1 MAETLTSAD
10 RIRFFRID
18 DEAKAA
24 LRAFK
29 PTVEKALPELL
40 KGFYD
45 HLRKWPGVASVFKN
59 EASFAHARTAQAE
72 HWRRLLQ
79 ASFDQAYLDSVRKI
93 GEAHAALGVDPTVY
107 VGGYAYVMAEL
118 NRIAVAEAGSGWGSK
133 PKLAKLPALLA
144 ALSKAVLLDIDLSV
158 EVYRGAIEARAAR
171 HVETQADAFQG
182 SVGGVVA
189 GLARAAGELQSSA
202 KQMSSAAERSSQ
214 RAMSVSRASDQAT
227 DNVNTVAAAA
237 EELSASISEIARQ
250 VGKSSQIAGAAVRQ
264 AGETSA
270 TMRTLAQAADRIGEV
285 VRLINDIASQTNL
298 LALNATIEAARAG
311 EAGKGFA
318 VVASEVKSLANQT
331 ASATE
336 DIKNQVT
343 EIQSVAAQAVDA
355 ISSIDT
361 TIREIDA
368 IGSAIAA
375 SVQEQGAATNEIARN
390 VQQAATG
397 TAEVSSNIAGVTEA
411 AAETGR
417 TATEVLDSAASLG
430 RQADLLRGEVEKFL
444 KQVRQA

>member
-1 MAETLTSAD
+1 MAQKLTSAE
-10 RIRFFRID
+10 RIRFFRLD

-24 LRAFK
+24 LRGFK
-29 PTVEKALPELL
+29 PVVEKALPDLL

-45 HLRKWPGVASVFKN
+45 HVRKFPQMAALFKG
-59 EASFAHARTAQAE
+59 EASFAHARQAQAE
-72 HWRRLLQ
+72 HWRRLFQ
-79 ASFDQAYLDSVRKI
+79 ASFDQAYLDSVQKI
-93 GEAHAALGVDPTVY
+93 GKAHADLGVDPTVY
-107 VGGYAYVMAEL
+107 VGGYAYVLAEL
-118 NRIAVAEAGSGWGSK
+118 NRIAVADAGTGWGAK
-133 PKLAKLPALLA
+133 PKLAKLPGLLGA
-144 ALSKAVLLDIDLSV
+144 ISKAVLFDIDLSV
-158 EVYRGAIEARAAR
+158 EVYHTAIEARATQ
-171 HVETQADAFQG
+171 HVEVQADKFQG

-189 GLARAAGELQSSA
+189 SLAQAAGHLQASA
-202 KQMSSAAERSSQ
+202 RQVSSAADRSNQ
-214 RAMSVSRASDQAT
+214 RAISVSRASDQAT

-237 EELSASISEIARQ
+237 EELSASIGEIARQ
-250 VGKSSQIAGAAVRQ
+250 VGKSSQIAGDAVRQ

-336 DIKNQVT
+336 DIKSQVT

-368 IGSAIAA
+368 IGAAIAA
-375 SVQEQGAATNEIARN
+375 SVQQQGAATNEIARN

-411 AAETGR
+411 AGETGR
-417 TATEVLDSAASLG
+417 TASEVLEAATSLG
-430 RQADLLRGEVEKFL
+430 RQADQLRSEVEGFL
-444 KQVRQA
+444 RQVRQG

>member
-1 MAETLTSAD
+1 MAEKLTSAD

-29 PTVEKALPELL
+29 PVVDKALPELL

-45 HLRKWPGVASVFKN
+45 YLRRWPVAAKLFKN
-59 EASFAHARTAQAE
+59 EAAFTHARTAQTE

-79 ASFDQAYLDSVRKI
+79 ANFDQTYLDSVRTI
-93 GEAHAALGVDPTVY
+93 GQAHAVLGVDPTLY
-107 VGGYAYVMAEL
+107 VGGYAYVLAEL
-118 NRIAVAEAGSGWGSK
+118 NRLAVAEAGSGWGSK
-133 PKLAKLPALLA
+133 ARLAKLPALLGA
-144 ALSKAVLLDIDLSV
+144 VSKAVLLDIDLSV
-158 EVYRGAIEARAAR
+158 EAYHTAIEARAAQ
-171 HVETQADAFQG
+171 HVERHANAFNG
-182 SVGGVVA
+182 SVGSVVA
-189 GLARAAGELQSSA
+189 GLSHAAGGLQSSA
-202 KQMSSAAERSSQ
+202 KLMNSAADRSSQ
-214 RAMSVSRASDQAT
+214 RALGVSKASDQAT
-227 DNVNTVAAAA
+227 DNVNTVASAA
-237 EELSASISEIARQ
+237 EELSASINEIARQ
-250 VGKSSQIAGAAVRQ
+250 VRKSSQIAGAAVRQ
-264 AGETSA
+264 AGETGA

-336 DIKNQVT
+336 DIKNQVA
-343 EIQSVAAQAVDA
+343 EIQSVASQAVEA
-355 ISSIDT
+355 INSIDT

-368 IGSAIAA
+368 IGAAIAA
-375 SVQEQGAATNEIARN
+375 SVEQQGAATNEIARN

-417 TATEVLDSAASLG
+417 TATEVLTAATDLG
-430 RQADLLRGEVEKFL
+430 RQADMLRGEVESFL
-444 KQVRQA
+444 KQVRQG

>member
-1 MAETLTSAD
+1 MTGKLTSAE
-10 RIRFFRID
+10 RVRFFRID
-18 DEAKAA
+18 DEAKGA
-24 LRAFK
+24 LRDFK
-29 PTVEKALPELL
+29 PVVDQALPDLL

-45 HLRKWPGVASVFKN
+45 FIRRWPAATQAFKN
-59 EASFAHARTAQAE
+59 EAAFTHARTAQAE

-79 ASFDQAYLDSVRKI
+79 ANFDQAYLDSVQKI
-93 GEAHAALGVDPTVY
+93 GKAHADLGVDPTIY
-107 VGGYAYVMAEL
+107 VGGYAYILAEL
-118 NRIAVAEAGSGWGSK
+118 NRLAVEQAGSGWGSK
-133 PKLAKLPALLA
+133 ARLAKLPALLGA
-144 ALSKAVLLDIDLSV
+144 ISKAVLLDIDLSV
-158 EVYRGAIEARAAR
+158 EVYHGAIEARAAK
-171 HVETQADAFQG
+171 HVERQADAFQG

-189 GLARAAGELQSSA
+189 GLARAAGDLQSSA
-202 KQMSSAAERSSQ
+202 KQMSSAADRSNQ
-214 RAMSVSRASDQAT
+214 RAVTVSQASDQAT
-227 DNVNTVAAAA
+227 GNVNTVAAAA

-336 DIKNQVT
+336 DIKNQVA

-375 SVQEQGAATNEIARN
+375 SVEQQGAATNEIARN

-397 TAEVSSNIAGVTEA
+397 TAEVSTNISGVTEA

-417 TATEVLDSAASLG
+417 TAAQVLDAATDLG
-430 RQADLLRGEVEKFL
+430 RQADLLRGEVETFL
-444 KQVRQA
+444 RQVRQG

>member
-1 MAETLTSAD
+1 MAEKLTSTE
-10 RIRFFRID
+10 RVRFYRID
-18 DEAKAA
+18 DEAKSV
-24 LRAFK
+24 LREFR
-29 PTVEKALPELL
+29 PIVDKALPELL

-45 HLRKWPGVASVFKN
+45 HLRRWPAIAKAFKN

-79 ASFDQAYLDSVRKI
+79 ANFDQAYLDSVHKI
-93 GEAHAALGVDPTVY
+93 GKAHADLEVDPTVY
-107 VGGYAYVMAEL
+107 VGGYAYVLAEL
-118 NRIAVAEAGSGWGSK
+118 NRLAVAQAGSGWGAK
-133 PKLAKLPALLA
+133 ARLAKLPALLGA
-144 ALSKAVLLDIDLSV
+144 ISKAVLLDIDLSV
-158 EVYRGAIEARAAR
+158 EIYHGAIEAQATAHVVDEAA
-171 HVETQADAFQG
+171 AFNGAVG
-182 SVGGVVA
+182 SVVT
-189 GLARAAGELQSSA
+189 GLARAAGDLQSSA

-214 RAMSVSRASDQAT
+214 RALSVSRASDQAT

-237 EELSASISEIARQ
+237 EELSASISEISRQ

-336 DIKNQVT
+336 DIKNQVS
-343 EIQSVAAQAVDA
+343 EIQSVAAQAVEA

-368 IGSAIAA
+368 IGSAIAS
-375 SVQEQGAATNEIARN
+375 SVEQQGAATSEIARN
-390 VQQAATG
+390 VQRAATG
-397 TAEVSSNIAGVTEA
+397 TAEVSSNISGVTEA

-417 TATEVLDSAASLG
+417 TASQVLDAATDLG
-430 RQADLLRGEVEKFL
+430 RQTDLLRGEVEKFL
-444 KQVRQA
+444 RKVQQR

>member
-1 MAETLTSAD
+1 MVEKLTSAE
-10 RIRFFRID
+10 RIRFYRID
-18 DEAKAA
+18 DEAKSA
-24 LRAFK
+24 LRDFR
-29 PTVEKALPELL
+29 PIVDKALPELL

-45 HLRKWPGVASVFKN
+45 HLRRWPAIAQVFKN
-59 EASFAHARTAQAE
+59 EAAFTHARTGQAE

-79 ASFDQAYLDSVRKI
+79 ANFDQAYLDSVQKI
-93 GEAHAALGVDPTVY
+93 GKTHADLGVDPTVY
-107 VGGYAYVMAEL
+107 VGGYAYVLAEL
-118 NRIAVAEAGSGWGSK
+118 NKLAVAQAGSGWGSK
-133 PKLAKLPALLA
+133 PKLAKLPALLGA
-144 ALSKAVLLDIDLSV
+144 ISKAVLLDIDLSV
-158 EVYRGAIEARAAR
+158 EVYHGAIEARATK
-171 HVETQADAFQG
+171 HVEKHADAFNG
-182 SVGGVVA
+182 SVGSVVS
-189 GLARAAGELQSSA
+189 GLARAAGDLQSSA
-202 KQMSSAAERSSQ
+202 KQMASAADRSNQ

-227 DNVNTVAAAA
+227 DNVNTVATAA

-250 VGKSSQIAGAAVRQ
+250 VGKSSQIAAAAVRQ
-264 AGETSA
+264 AGETST

-336 DIKNQVT
+336 DIKQQVT
-343 EIQSVAAQAVDA
+343 EIQSVAAQAVEA
-355 ISSIDT
+355 ITSIDT

-368 IGSAIAA
+368 IGAAIAA
-375 SVQEQGAATNEIARN
+375 SVEQQGAATNEIARN

-397 TAEVSSNIAGVTEA
+397 TAEVSSNISGVTEA

-417 TATEVLDSAASLG
+417 TATHVLDAATDLG
-430 RQADLLRGEVEKFL
+430 RQADLLRGEVEGFL
-444 KQVRQA
+444 RQVRQG